1 MLSLAIEQVYYTI
14 MAIKY
19 KRSYWVYSVAVFVVW
34 GIIFLVHWLA
44 NSPPHPKTLALVF
57 LGYFIGWLG
66 ATIARRIYK

>member
-1 MLSLAIEQVYYTI
+1 